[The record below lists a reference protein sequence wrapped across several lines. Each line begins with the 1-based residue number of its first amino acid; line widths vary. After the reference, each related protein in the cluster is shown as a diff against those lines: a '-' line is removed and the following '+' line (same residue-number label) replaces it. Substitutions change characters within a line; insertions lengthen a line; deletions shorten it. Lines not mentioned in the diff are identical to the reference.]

1 VIETKQT
8 IIKLIFYLKTL
19 VEVYYRE
26 IFVRLEEAIKIT
38 RKRKT
43 TDSINGDVKLN
54 TFSFIIKT
62 SNPMNG
68 TNILHQRRG
77 VQGASSKYHTITR

>member
-38 RKRKT
+38 RKRKRKK
-43 TDSINGDVKLN
+43 IPVRKAL
-54 TFSFIIKT
+54 FYYK
-62 SNPMNG
+62 
-68 TNILHQRRG
+68 
-77 VQGASSKYHTITR
+77 SSLV